1 MSHLYVPVDD
11 APGVAGEHRLDDL
24 PEEVPRQL
32 LSEAALRELGKET
45 SFVEPRIRDF

>member
-24 PEEVPRQL
+24 PEEVPGQL
-32 LSEAALRELGKET
+32 LAEAALCNNTYRM
-45 SFVEPRIRDF
+45 